1 MRQTTEVWINFCVQL
16 IFIPYYYRLYTELFS
31 LRCGFSGMAPAPPHG
46 GRENVEETLTH
57 SVPAIYTKVGV
68 VTSWF
73 CLYRIFC
80 EGCSILNS

>member
-1 MRQTTEVWINFCVQL
+1 MRQTTEVWINFFVTFRYSYL
-16 IFIPYYYRLYTELFS
+16 IICMRTLNCS

-46 GRENVEETLTH
+46 GRENVEETLAY

-68 VTSWF
+68 LTSWF